1 MSFAE
6 LVASP
11 DLEAITLVEAKVGK
25 ELEGNSWN
33 ATGGG
38 SWWAIHV
45 DGEIVALKENGV
57 VLTEQ
62 VNVAACDG
70 AAGSWFYDHANQRI
84 YVHPTDSDAPD
95 TVVGADYK
103 YTIIGY
109 IWFGFTNSQQVDNP
123 IEFPPQDA
131 DNDIYYLPYLNSKSI
146 PKLLQQVDDFFMRGS
161 PTYKGR
167 VSFINDGYWYGVLQ
181 NYLWHNAPVAIKIGE
196 KDDVYGDY
204 TTIFIGKIRN
214 PTVGDSEASLEVLD
228 DRVGELT
235 EIPTSRYD
243 TGTYPNLETSAEGVV
258 IPILFGYKTN
268 ITPIQINSV
277 TFVYKIAGHALQSI
291 DAVYKNDVAL
301 VGGGVDYTAD
311 LPNGEFTLTADPGT
325 EIVTCDAKGAKCDYD
340 TGLYTENVAD
350 ILYYTLN
357 TVLGVAAA
365 RIDTPSFDSLK
376 AAKSLRVA
384 EYIDTAMGAMSF
396 IQLLQRTA
404 VFKFTPLL
412 SGKYGVEHYED
423 TIPAGVPV
431 LRDEDLSDFLLLYQ
445 TDGIYYEVVVRYDRD
460 PSTKEWKNVTYQAA
474 KVDYRYRD
482 RSTLVIESAL
492 RIEGEAEG
500 LAEYFSQITDT
511 PYKKVEATVGPVVLD
526 RSPTEKLYITKSV
539 TGDDGTEIAVLT
551 DAVYRILSL
560 RKDLRRFKPEIISQD
575 DEQTY
580 GVVHMN
586 IAHNN
591 AHADSHSNVAH
602 DNTAYIDAH
611 SDVFHQNIAHIN
623 VAHDNVAHDD
633 SAHSNIAHGDS
644 AHDNTAHFDDAHENT
659 PYLDEAHANEPHIDS
674 HGDSHTDSAHLND
687 IHANEPYIDSHGD
700 SHSDSAHNN
709 DPHANEPHIDSH
721 GDSHTDS
728 AHLNDVHVND
738 VHVDSHGN
746 VPHDNTAH
754 NNDPHANEP
763 HHDAPYSDDH
773 DNIAHID
780 EAHAN
785 EPHIDSHGNVP
796 HDNVAHVN
804 EAHDDH
810 TDGIPHENYN
820 DDFYQDHTDEEHEDG
835 PPYGDTAH
843 ADTSHTDTYNDSAHE
858 DTVHFDD
865 PHDDYH
871 SNIAHIDSAHENTVH
886 FDDAYQDTSHTDSHF
901 NTPHSNTPHFDDA
914 HGNLAHV
921 NAYYDS
927 AHEDTVHFD
936 DAHENI
942 VHTNVHYNS
951 AYEDTPHFDDGHG
964 NIAHAN
970 VHYDGAH
977 EDTVHF
983 DDAHENIAHLNDL
996 HANEGHHDYAHAD
1009 DIHGNIP
1016 HDNSVHDNIAHDN
1029 VPHGNSHSDSAY
1041 VDDHTDLHTDSHTNI
1056 SHLNSNY

>member
-1 MSFAE
+1 M
-6 LVASP
+6 
-11 DLEAITLVEAKVGK
+11 
-25 ELEGNSWN
+25 
-33 ATGGG
+33 
-38 SWWAIHV
+38 
-45 DGEIVALKENGV
+45 
-57 VLTEQ
+57 
-62 VNVAACDG
+62 
-70 AAGSWFYDHANQRI
+70 
-84 YVHPTDSDAPD
+84 
-95 TVVGADYK
+95 
-103 YTIIGY
+103 
-109 IWFGFTNSQQVDNP
+109 
-123 IEFPPQDA
+123 
-131 DNDIYYLPYLNSKSI
+131 
-146 PKLLQQVDDFFMRGS
+146 
-161 PTYKGR
+161 YKGR

-623 VAHDNVAHDD
+623 VAHDNTAHTNA
-633 SAHSNIAHGDS
+633 AHSNIAHGDS
-644 AHDNTAHFDDAHENT
+644 AHENTVHFDDAHENT

-674 HGDSHTDSAHLND
+674 HGNQHTDDAHLND
-687 IHANEPYIDSHGD
+687 L
-700 SHSDSAHNN
+700 
-709 DPHANEPHIDSH
+709 HANEPHHDSH
-721 GDSHTDS
+721 GDSHTDD
-728 AHLNDVHVND
+728 AYLDEAHVND
-738 VHVDSHGN
+738 
-746 VPHDNTAH
+746 
-754 NNDPHANEP
+754 
-763 HHDAPYSDDH
+763 
-773 DNIAHID
+773 I
-780 EAHAN
+780 
-785 EPHIDSHGNVP
+785 HIDSHGNVP
-796 HDNVAHVN
+796 HDNDAYLDEAHENEPHHDVSHTDAHTDDAHLDEEHANNPHQDTHGDSHDNTAHIN
-804 EAHDDH
+804 EAHDNH
-810 TDGIPHENYN
+810 TDGFPHEDYN
-820 DDFYQDHTDEEHEDG
+820 DDPLHQDHSDEEHEDG
-835 PPYGDTAH
+835 SPHGDTAH
-843 ADTSHTDTYNDSAHE
+843 EDDHQDWHNNDVHE
-858 DTVHFDD
+858 DTEHFDD
-865 PHDDYH
+865 AYEDTHG
-871 SNIAHIDSAHENTVH
+871 NIAHIDTAHENIVH
-886 FDDAYQDTSHTDSHF
+886 FDDAYEDTAHTDVHY
-901 NTPHSNTPHFDDA
+901 NTPYDDIPHWDDP
-914 HGNLAHV
+914 HGNLAHSNFHWDSEHENTIHWDDAHDNV
-921 NAYYDS
+921 AHTDVHYDS
-927 AHEDTVHFD
+927 EHENTIHWDEPHGNEAHTDVHYDSEHENVIHWD
-936 DAHENI
+936 DAHENEAYLNEA
-942 VHTNVHYNS
+942 HT
-951 AYEDTPHFDDGHG
+951 
-964 NIAHAN
+964 
-970 VHYDGAH
+970 
-977 EDTVHF
+977 
-983 DDAHENIAHLNDL
+983 
-996 HANEGHHDYAHAD
+996 NEGHHDYAHGD
-1009 DIHGNIP
+1009 GHGNVA
-1016 HDNSVHDNIAHDN
+1016 HDNSIHNNLAHDN
-1029 VPHGNSHSDSAY
+1029 LAHGNSHSNSAY
-1041 VDDHTDLHTDSHTNI
+1041 ADDHTDSHTDSHTNI